1 MKDSFMFY
9 PEITDNNFSEKLYL
23 KKEFRDT
30 KINESDISEYQQKKK
45 SNEFILDPNQ
55 IFLRNYISP
64 DTPYN
69 GILIYHMTGVGKCH
83 KKGTKIIMYDGTIK
97 NVEHIKKDDLLMG
110 DDSTPRTVMSLATGR
125 DKMYDII
132 YSKNEKYT
140 VNSEHILCLKINNY
154 PELSGLCVKWIYDN
168 QFKENL
174 FNTRKEAIVFYNEC
188 LLDNLKNKNIIELSV
203 NDYLKLPSLIKDKL
217 KCYKVPIY
225 FDEKELETD
234 PYLFGIEII
243 KKKSIN
249 HNYKCNSRCNRF
261 NLLRGIINSIGKIIN
276 KSVYIKLNNELANNE
291 LTNNE
296 LANNELTNN
305 ELANN
310 ENLIEDILFLSR
322 SLGYDSVYDGKKI
335 IIKNYL
341 NMDYDTVKH
350 NSVNSCILKD
360 FKVSY
365 AGYDEYY
372 GFTLDNNCR
381 YLLGDFSVTH
391 NTCTAIS
398 IAEGFK
404 KTLKNINKK
413 ILVLGNLKSN
423 FIKEIYNFSAEKTK
437 ENPEDVVQC
446 TGKEYE
452 LGQESLFLTQK
463 QKEKEIQKMIRSY
476 YEFFGYSEFANKII
490 KDTKG
495 WKGEDDKVDDSVKN
509 FINKYFDDRVIIA
522 DEIQNIKTEGQ
533 HELSKIIQPILQS
546 IVKYGKN
553 IKLVLMS
560 ATPMFDRPD
569 EIIFYLNLLLQNDGR
584 DKINKNDIFNSKD
597 SSLKPGAE
605 LILKNAFKGY
615 VSFMRAE
622 KPFVFPFRIYP
633 KNTIVPSY
641 IKYYMSGELIPEN
654 KRIKYTKIA
663 LSRMHGVQLNT
674 YLYYYEKKLMEG
686 KIKKQNDNINIVEID
701 ETNIN
706 SVNNSNKLN
715 GNNKINTNDK
725 PNENNKSQNNN
736 EQTDIDNTNK
746 RLILPELTKI
756 SNIVFPV
763 KNMLI
768 NNFSNSNNTDKKKKT
783 KNLINKIGSFHKYSI
798 DSELDNGLGGYYK
811 STKIVGT
818 KKRIKYKYQS
828 HAIFNKDTVNE
839 APFADEKHLHDYSSK
854 FSEILDNI
862 KKSKGLIFVYSY
874 YIEQGALPFALML
887 EQNGFDRECVDGEDN
902 LLEYNANSL
911 KKGGKRQFICYK
923 CSNEASN
930 RVHYD
935 TTLKDYHPFK
945 RAKYILF
952 FGKQIDI
959 VKIKKQEALNK
970 FRSNKNKYGEEVKVF
985 IGTKS
990 VSEGLDFQRIRQ
1002 VHIIDP
1008 WYNLSRH
1015 EQIIGRAIRKNSH
1028 NGLLPEERN
1037 VEIYQYAAVLDK
1049 DSKYKERETVD
1060 LKNYRLAED
1069 KDIIIKSISRILKES
1084 AVDCP
1089 FFKDLNIVK
1098 SNKKVKQIT
1107 ATGEIIN
1114 IQLSD
1119 QPYSTICDYQ
1129 KNCDYKCD
1137 WMPNPRYNYPINTD
1151 TYNIKF
1157 ASNDIEK
1164 VKKYIK
1170 NLFRENNVYYL
1181 KGIENNIKQKYD
1193 NIDKIFIYSAL
1204 EELVNNKNEVIY
1216 DKFSRKGYIIY
1227 KGDYYIFQ
1235 PFDLEREELPMI
1247 YREYPSSFKPNSV
1260 DLEDIDVEYSILNNN
1275 VENEVINEKEFI
1287 KTFIINIDHT
1297 YNEHKDLSIIKNKS
1311 YEKQYLLAII
1321 GSCIDKL
1328 NINQE
1333 ILFIKYILK
1342 KYILMKLDKN
1352 VKQKEKQYDIKYLNE
1367 MIEILNINNKLINF
1381 YSDIKYDKSKINNN
1395 IFVGFIINNEYYI
1408 IDSVDKTENIVSTS
1422 KTFNFIKCS
1431 KEIISKIKYYKDIYK
1446 NKKKQKE
1453 FNIIYGSI
1461 SFDKKGFKK
1470 FKIVDKSEEEE
1481 ILTKEKVKS
1490 KRSIIKGRICGTYDF
1505 KKLNEIR
1512 SKLSMY
1518 KIDGKRKIEF
1528 LCEDIEIFFRLNNI
1542 LNINNSVWFIEE

>member
-30 KINESDISEYQQKKK
+30 KINESDVGLYQQKKK

-97 NVEHIKKDDLLMG
+97 NVEHIEKNDLLMG
-110 DDSTPRTVMSLATGR
+110 DDSTPRTVSSLAHGT

-132 YSKNEKYT
+132 YSKYEKYT

-154 PELSGLCVKWIYDN
+154 PQLYGTCVKWIYNN
-168 QFKENL
+168 QFNECI
-174 FNTRKEAIVFYNEC
+174 FNNKKDALVFYNEC
-188 LLDNLKNKNIIELSV
+188 LLDNLKNQNIIEISV
-203 NDYLKLPSLIKDKL
+203 NDYLKLPLSIQDKL
-217 KCYKVPIY
+217 KCYKVPVY

-234 PYLFGIEII
+234 PYLYGKDII
-243 KKKSIN
+243 KTKSIPY
-249 HNYKCNSRCNRF
+249 NYKCNSRNNRF
-261 NLLRGIINSIGKIIN
+261 NLLRGIIDSIGKIVN
-276 KSVYIKLNNELANNE
+276 KSVYIRINNNELSY
-291 LTNNE
+291 
-296 LANNELTNN
+296 
-305 ELANN
+305 NN

-322 SLGYDSVYDGKKI
+322 SLGYDSVYDEKKI
-335 IIKNYL
+335 IIKKYL
-341 NMDYDTVKH
+341 NMDIDTVKH
-350 NSVNSCILKD
+350 KGLNSCILKD

-365 AGYDEYY
+365 VGNDEYY

-423 FIKEIYNFSAEKTK
+423 FIKEIYNFSSEKMK
-437 ENPEDVVQC
+437 ENPEDIVQC

-495 WKGEDDKVDDSVKN
+495 WKGEDDKVDEYVKN

-584 DKINKNDIFNSKD
+584 EKINKNDIFNSKD

-605 LILKNAFKGY
+605 LILKNSFKGY

-622 KPFVFPFRIYP
+622 KPFIFPFRIYP
-633 KNTIVPSY
+633 KNTVVPTH
-641 IKYYMSGELIPEN
+641 IKYYMSGDLIPEN

-686 KIKKQNDNINIVEID
+686 KIKKQNDNVNIVENEI
-701 ETNIN
+701 EEININ
-706 SVNNSNKLN
+706 NGNGNGKNNGNSNGKNN
-715 GNNKINTNDK
+715 GNGNGKN
-725 PNENNKSQNNN
+725 NENGNGKNNDD
-736 EQTDIDNTNK
+736 QSDLDNTNK

-763 KNMLI
+763 KNMLA
-768 NNFSNSNNTDKKKKT
+768 NNENNNSNKDS

-811 STKIVGT
+811 TTKIVGS

-828 HAIFNKDTVNE
+828 HAIFNKDTINE
-839 APFADEKHLHDYSSK
+839 APFADEKHLNNYSSK

-862 KKSKGLIFVYSY
+862 KKSNGLIFVYSY

-887 EQNGFDRECVDGEDN
+887 EQNGFSRETVDGEDD
-902 LLEYNANSL
+902 LLEYPANTL
-911 KKGGKRQFICYK
+911 KKGGKRQPICYK
-923 CSNEASN
+923 CSKEAKEKL
-930 RVHYD
+930 HYD

-1037 VEIYQYAAVLDK
+1037 VEIYQYAAILDK

-1089 FFKDLNIVK
+1089 FFRDLNIVK

-1107 ATGEIIN
+1107 ATGEVIN

-1129 KNCDYKCD
+1129 KNCEYKCD

-1181 KGIENNIKQKYD
+1181 KGIENNIKKKYET
-1193 NIDKIFIYSAL
+1193 IDKIFIYSAL

-1275 VENEVINEKEFI
+1275 VENEVINEKEVI
-1287 KTFIINIDHT
+1287 KTFIKNIEHMYNDHK
-1297 YNEHKDLSIIKNKS
+1297 NLSIIKNKS
-1311 YEKQYLLAII
+1311 YEKYYLLAVI

-1342 KYILMKLDKN
+1342 KYILMKLDKP
-1352 VKQKEKQYDIKYLNE
+1352 VKEIEKQSDIKYLNE

-1381 YSDIKYDKSKINNN
+1381 YSNIKYDKSKINNN
-1395 IFVGFIINNEYYI
+1395 IFVGFIVNNEYYI
-1408 IDSVDKTENIVSTS
+1408 IDSVDKTENIVSIS

-1431 KEIISKIKYYKDIYK
+1431 KEIISKIKYYKDMYK
-1446 NKKKQKE
+1446 NKKKTKV

-1490 KRSIIKGRICGTYDF
+1490 KRSIVKGRICGTYDF
-1505 KKLNEIR
+1505 KKLNKIR
-1512 SKLSMY
+1512 AKLNMY
-1518 KIDGKRKIEF
+1518 KINEKRKIEF

-1542 LNINNSVWFIEE
+1542 LNIDNSVWFIEE